1 MLEDDPYGV
10 KSMIRL
16 LQRSK
21 LAQENQAKAVS
32 IRNSKSCDDFEIT
45 KDELDAAFA
54 RARKRK
60 MTRREQESQL
70 VSFVWGNAPEGNQGT
85 LETVRKNLN
94 LDYS

>member
-1 MLEDDPYGV
+1 
-10 KSMIRL
+10 MINL
-16 LQRSK
+16 LLRTKESRS
-21 LAQENQAKAVS
+21 NRAKAVL
-32 IRNSKSCDDFEIT
+32 IRNSKSCRDIEVT
-45 KDELDAAFA
+45 KEELDAAFL

-60 MTRREQESQL
+60 MTRREQEGQL